1 MILCCRGR
9 GGGGGLRYHL
19 NLDKQFFWTPVS
31 MYDTFSQASSFVISP
46 SVWHIEIDDT
56 WPNHF
61 WAELRRNLE
70 FHRILISFCRKNP
83 DDFCENM
90 ELGDETQVYHETL
103 SELNCILQ
111 ILIALITKDEKRVLV
126 LVRSANDSP
135 QDLSFTYHRIIDTE
149 RNCLPSMNER

>member
-1 MILCCRGR
+1 MLIFCPCW
-9 GGGGGLRYHL
+9 Y
-19 NLDKQFFWTPVS
+19 S
-31 MYDTFSQASSFVISP
+31 IA
-46 SVWHIEIDDT
+46 

-70 FHRILISFCRKNP
+70 FHGILIGFCRKNP
-83 DDFCENM
+83 DDFCKRPRCKFCDCTVTLIVISLLLFIIFVPAGENM

-111 ILIALITKDEKRVLV
+111 ILIALITKDEKSVLV

-149 RNCLPSMNER
+149 RKCLPSMNER